1 MYFVSFRILE
11 AAAEVVDSPK
21 LSFLTIGCARQ
32 AAVLQIAAKPIFS
45 TFVFSFFFC
54 LFYMSRIRIL
64 NLPNDCTEEQLKQ
77 HLLRTAPRDAPL
89 LEITDVQLIRRPAT
103 AKDREHHKRQQQQ
116 KDGHALHGSH
126 GKNPTTAPKLI
137 LRMAFVGFRTSAA
150 GHFVAE
156 YFNNSYFRS
165 ARLKVE
171 LAKGLNDVGVTVNQ
185 LRKQQAEEKK
195 AAARAE
201 RKDTR
206 AAATAHKDQQD
217 ASSSRKRVRGEEDT
231 AEGVSDP
238 TTDAGL
244 ARRQR
249 EFIDLRSKATEGPTW
264 AADVLLAP
272 DAPSSSSQV
281 HDDTAGLMEGSA
293 SSPLPSASTGKA
305 RGGMAAADP
314 TGKARDEEEEEVRRA
329 LARQQELGEV
339 NDMDFLAGLGG
350 TSGGGGST
358 KPAAEEEVEV
368 AVATMDCAEEG
379 KGEDEQRDATV
390 ENEDGEQQQ
399 PRNKKN
405 NKKEEDDI
413 PSAVTEAA
421 VEASAEVQEEV
432 ARRSHRVR
440 LGNIPYIATEDHVK
454 QFAASLVGPVDAVH
468 IPLTKDTRQ
477 NKGAAFVRF
486 VTAEDAV
493 RALRLCRGAILM
505 GRLLR
510 VSAAEEDPH
519 SKRVLERDAALA
531 STAAAQGSGGGSLA
545 GSSQFKKQREV
556 DRRGEGGGSGAGHV
570 TWNTM
575 FMNSHAAVDTV
586 AQRLGV
592 RSEDVVGVGAK
603 GAAVRAAIAEA
614 YLTSE
619 VQQVLSDE
627 GIAFDLLEG
636 ATQNLLKAR
645 SNTTILVK
653 NLQLKDGNDAAAL
666 TKMFVRFGV
675 LETSAFPSAGAFA
688 LFRYTHP
695 QDARVAFTRLS
706 YKLFN
711 NAPLFLEWAPVG
723 ALTEEDGVGGA
734 AAAAAADLGLAAP
747 SSADTAADSSASTS
761 LASAVVYTLF
771 ITNVPFQTT
780 EDELHAFLLDACPRL
795 ARSPETLIKR
805 LVLQQEQGR
814 AFLTVADANTLT
826 YCMAKI
832 NGKTLAG
839 RTLSCVVSK
848 QTTQMQQHNQ
858 ARAAEGEGGGSSISG
873 AGSGPGTKSLAG
885 DDAEVDD
892 DPTKTAVIARRRDGG
907 GAGNGGDG
915 NAMYASAKVP
925 PGCDPLKLIVK
936 NLPFEAT
943 EKDVRQLFAAFSE
956 IRTVRVPRKSHTFS
970 SHRENNH
977 RGFAF
982 VEFLSEAEAA
992 RALETLKATHLY
1004 GRHLVLQ
1011 YAKLDG

>member
-1 MYFVSFRILE
+1 
-11 AAAEVVDSPK
+11 
-21 LSFLTIGCARQ
+21 
-32 AAVLQIAAKPIFS
+32 
-45 TFVFSFFFC
+45 
-54 LFYMSRIRIL
+54 MSRVRIL
-64 NLPNDCTEEQLKQ
+64 NLPNECTEEQLRR
-77 HLLRTAPRDAPL
+77 HLLQTTPRDAPL
-89 LEITDVQLIRRPAT
+89 LEITDVQFIRRPAN
-103 AKDREHHKRQQQQ
+103 AKDRAHHKQQQ
-116 KDGHALHGSH
+116 HR
-126 GKNPTTAPKLI
+126 GKSAAAPKLV

-150 GHFVAE
+150 GHFVAD

-195 AAARAE
+195 AALRAVQKE
-201 RKDTR
+201 
-206 AAATAHKDQQD
+206 AQVQAHDG
-217 ASSSRKRVRGEEDT
+217 ASRKRSREDGDAKEADEGTADATEE
-231 AEGVSDP
+231 
-238 TTDAGL
+238 GL

-249 EFIDLRSKATEGPTW
+249 EFVDLRSKATEGPTW
-264 AADVLLAP
+264 ASEVLLAP
-272 DAPSSSSQV
+272 ETPS
-281 HDDTAGLMEGSA
+281 GSA
-293 SSPLPSASTGKA
+293 SQPHNSTDALTGSLSSSLPSPPPTSSSAPFTSATHA
-305 RGGMAAADP
+305 RTRDAA
-314 TGKARDEEEEEVRRA
+314 EEEDPEEAERRA
-329 LARQQELGEV
+329 LARQQALGEV
-339 NDMDFLAGLGG
+339 SDTDFLAGLGG
-350 TSGGGGST
+350 SSGGTGGTVTTAMADEATDTEGEELEREESQHHNIIDDT
-358 KPAAEEEVEV
+358 TATTTTAASPAA
-368 AVATMDCAEEG
+368 AQ
-379 KGEDEQRDATV
+379 ED
-390 ENEDGEQQQ
+390 
-399 PRNKKN
+399 
-405 NKKEEDDI
+405 
-413 PSAVTEAA
+413 
-421 VEASAEVQEEV
+421 V
-432 ARRSHRVR
+432 ARLSHRVR
-440 LGNIPYIATEDHVK
+440 LGNIPYTATEEHLK

-477 NKGAAFVRF
+477 SKGAAFVRF
-486 VTAEDAV
+486 VSADDAV
-493 RALRLCRGAILM
+493 RALQLCRGAILM

-519 SKRVLERDAALA
+519 SKRVMEREAALA
-531 STAAAQGSGGGSLA
+531 STAAAAQAGVGPNGVPGSLA
-545 GSSQFKKQREV
+545 GSSQFKKQREAE
-556 DRRGEGGGSGAGHV
+556 RRGEGAVVINGGVAGHM

-575 FMNSHAAVDTV
+575 YMNTHAAVDTV

-636 ATQNLLKAR
+636 AAQNLLKAR

-675 LETSAFPSAGAFA
+675 LETSAFPSAGTFA
-688 LFRYTHP
+688 LFRFTHP
-695 QDARVAFTRLS
+695 QDARIAFTRLS

-723 ALTEEDGVGGA
+723 SLTEDGEGSRSTA
-734 AAAAAADLGLAAP
+734 EAAADDLGIAAP
-747 SSADTAADSSASTS
+747 STAHEVGEEATHGEGSAVHM
-761 LASAVVYTLF
+761 VVYTLF

-795 ARSPETLIKR
+795 ARAPETLIRR
-805 LVLQQEQGR
+805 LVVQQEQGR
-814 AFLTVADANTLT
+814 AFLTVADESTLT
-826 YCMAKI
+826 YCIAKI

-839 RTLSCVVSK
+839 RVLSCVVSK
-848 QTTQMQQHNQ
+848 QTAQMQEQRRL
-858 ARAAEGEGGGSSISG
+858 ARAAVGDD
-873 AGSGPGTKSLAG
+873 GSGVSSPLPQRTRSGVDGTHG
-885 DDAEVDD
+885 DDEEE
-892 DPTKTAVIARRRDGG
+892 DPTKTAVIARRRGRHDEIS
-907 GAGNGGDG
+907 NGGVS
-915 NAMYASAKVP
+915 SANPQSKVP

-943 EKDVRQLFAAFSE
+943 EKDVRELFAAFSE

-992 RALETLKATHLY
+992 RALEALKATHLY